1 MTEGR
6 IERLF
11 QAFKDSVDMDDT
23 HWYLERGRAYAGLA
37 IDALEAAWV
46 DAFKAFLGRGDHGR
60 EIEYFDLS
68 AEFRLRGISRP
79 EHLIASEDRTCQ
91 EACAGSQPSR
101 SDEGLRK
108 HIRHFF
114 SELAAPKN

>member
-1 MTEGR
+1 MTDGR

-46 DAFKAFLGRGDHGR
+46 DAFTAFLGRGDHGR

-68 AEFRLRGISRP
+68 AEFRLRGLSLP
-79 EHLIASEDRTCQ
+79 EHLIASEVERVTKRVR
-91 EACAGSQPSR
+91 EASLTR
-101 SDEGLRK
+101 SDEGLRD